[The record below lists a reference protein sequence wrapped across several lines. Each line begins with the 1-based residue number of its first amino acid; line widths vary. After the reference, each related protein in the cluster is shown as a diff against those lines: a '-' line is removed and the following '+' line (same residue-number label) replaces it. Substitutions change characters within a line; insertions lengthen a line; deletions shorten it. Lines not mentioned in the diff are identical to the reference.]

1 MSFKKKQ
8 SSVYIIAF
16 INYSKQSLLRYFLM
30 SLIRSQIDF
39 FFKEELLTNCL
50 SLVSTYTA
58 AVILNILEWTSL
70 NDTLEGKQPRLAGSM
85 QWH

>member
-58 AVILNILEWTSL
+58 AVILNTLEWTSL